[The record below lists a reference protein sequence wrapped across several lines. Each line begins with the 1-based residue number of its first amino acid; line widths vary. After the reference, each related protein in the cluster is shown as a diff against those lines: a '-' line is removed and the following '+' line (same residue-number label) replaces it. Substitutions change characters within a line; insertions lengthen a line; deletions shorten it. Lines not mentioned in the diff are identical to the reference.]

1 VAPLHAAVGVQTH
14 DRRVLAA
21 VAVRRARDQDLAV
34 DLQRHRA
41 GDVVWSAAI
50 GLAEV
55 GIQATV
61 PVQARDHDIAA
72 AGTHAGAVADHDCM
86 SVGLQ
91 RDGATF
97 VAARTQVEADEAVGA
112 AVGTGGGVECAVSI
126 EALDHDVGTS
136 RSARGRP
143 ASVEVPHHSA
153 LTASKKVQPR
163 PCEILILDRPS

>member
-1 VAPLHAAVGVQTH
+1 VAPLRAAVGVQAH

-41 GDVVWSAAI
+41 GDVVWSAVI

-61 PVQARDHDIAA
+61 PVQARDHDI
-72 AGTHAGAVADHDCM
+72 GAVADHDCM
-86 SVGLQ
+86 PVGLQ

-136 RSARGRP
+136 RSARGRT

-163 PCEILILDRPS
+163 PCEILIPDRPSWPQDE